1 MPSVL
6 TVVSFIIAEKA
17 RARGEEVR
25 RCRCSKTPLQQ
36 RPVLDSPGI
45 DRRLQAQASFVSAYT
60 ILNVA
65 LEVAV
70 QLVECPSA
78 RARRLCT

>member
-1 MPSVL
+1 MV
-6 TVVSFIIAEKA
+6 TV
-17 RARGEEVR
+17 
-25 RCRCSKTPLQQ
+25 KTALEQ
-36 RPVLDSPGI
+36 RPVLDSPGV
-45 DRRLQAQASFVSAYT
+45 DGRLEAQVSCASAYT

-78 RARRLCT
+78 RARRLYTLYTSRQC